1 MAQQLISLTDYVDL
15 SLAAGTDAKI
25 WRDWKAELKRAVLT
39 QRPCHFD
46 NVAYSINGKT
56 RLLSIV
62 CVPLKESGDELSGTI
77 LIEDNTEKVHIQRRL
92 ANSERLA
99 AVGKLAAKVAH
110 ELNNPMDGILR
121 YLSLAIRIIEH
132 EELEKPLDYLSSAE
146 KV

>member
-1 MAQQLISLTDYVDL
+1 MARQLISFSDYVDL

-25 WRDWKAELKRAVLT
+25 WQDWKAELKRAVVT

-46 NVAYSINGKT
+46 NVAYTISKGKT

-62 CVPLKESGDELSGTI
+62 CVPLKEIGDEFGGTI
-77 LIEDNTEKVHIQRRL
+77 MIEDNTEKVHIQRQL

-121 YLSLAIRIIEH
+121 YLSLAIRIIEQ
-132 EELEKPLDYLSSAE
+132 EKLA
-146 KV
+146 KAA